1 MQVALI
7 DLYASWGIVPSTVVG
22 HSSGEIAAAYCIG
35 GLSKESAWRVA
46 YFRGLLAATMEP
58 RKRGAMMSVALS
70 ESEAEAYINE
80 AFPRSRGGDVAVGC
94 VNSPT
99 NVTLTGDEDCIEVIR
114 ELVEKK
120 GRFARKLAVSVAYHS
135 KRMTE
140 VASKYAEL
148 IDSISPDSD
157 QGRPRPKPM
166 MFSSLTGGAV
176 SARTLSHPQYWIDN
190 LVSKVRFSEAL
201 VATNLWIKNN
211 QSSSNES
218 KSACFIEIGPHS
230 ALRRAVKDTV
240 EGIDYTSALQMGH
253 SSLITSLQ
261 LAGYLHCKGAR
272 LNLPAINNMDP
283 ESSSL
288 RMLTTLPEY
297 PFNHSQRHWVEG
309 RISKDI
315 RFRKHAH
322 HELLGTPLPTS
333 QTTSAKW
340 RNVIRKVENPWICDH
355 SSDASILY
363 PASGMVVMAIEAMRQ
378 LVGGSCPVRGFVAK
392 EISIHR
398 ALLLSLEIEGT
409 ETELT
414 LTLPRGSSKDLLSS
428 ADFHISALLSGEWT
442 EICEGSIETEFDG
455 SFEMNNFDEVNNI
468 VQQRQK
474 LHRLGVSRCNREV
487 ESIRKLY
494 DFAATIGYGFGPTF
508 QTLHAVSHSGDTDAA
523 TKLYFKG
530 WKRKVPQ
537 HAQIT
542 QEHLIHP
549 TTLDGVFQGTI
560 VALTKGGTE
569 SSPTMIPTRIRSMWI
584 SNELMKYSDTNS
596 LSVHSHL
603 TFQGFRESE
612 FSILALETDNDQPCI
627 AIEGYRITAVNNSTH
642 QYHDW
647 RRLCFGI
654 DIKPDVA
661 HLNAKQLGD
670 LCDMALETPKR
681 IQESAIR
688 DWEVVCYDG
697 MLTALKSLST
707 ESVSAQKPHLQKYME
722 WMRLRYQQLSEKT
735 ESRLLQLL
743 REVQCDKNAR
753 EQLWSRV
760 QETSPEGRLFVTV
773 AKQLTDML
781 QDRVDPLETMFE
793 DQILHDVYA
802 GPGISTIYQKMI
814 AYVDLLAHKNPSM
827 SILEIGAGTGGA
839 TSPILEILSN
849 YAKGGNQS
857 TFRYQHYTY
866 TDISPSFFETAK
878 ERFGQHNERMSFKP
892 LDISKSPLQQ
902 GFESSEYDL
911 VVASGVLH
919 ATRNIAET
927 LSYTRHLLRPGGKLL
942 LLEPANLNC
951 VRIPFIFG
959 LLPGWWLAE
968 EPSRR
973 WGATLSHE
981 AWNRAFQDNGY
992 ESADICVPD
1001 NVDPDLHGMSMLV
1014 TTSKLEK
1021 PIALQNKRYVL
1032 LIAQGSSMQR
1042 EVASQIQES
1051 ISERENRSCNISD
1064 VQAIELDML
1073 KTASVVSLLE
1083 LDGPALPQM
1092 SKELLATW
1100 QMVMNLAKTILWV
1113 TGGGG
1118 KVPQDPRMALI
1129 NGFANTL
1136 RSEYHNRPFSTLAL
1150 EATSAKYTMAV
1161 HVLWA
1166 LENAGDTMS
1175 DYVQR
1180 GDMICI
1186 SRVRDAKNL
1195 NDQIW
1200 SRLKRPERDMQP
1212 FVSENHRALTLTIAS
1227 PGLLNTLCFIDDTES
1242 SLPLGPSEV
1251 LMKVKATGVNFKD
1264 IMVAMGQL
1272 PEKVLG
1278 QECSGIVHS
1287 IGSSVRD
1294 LIAGDRVCCLV
1305 GGAYKTYVRCHI
1317 SAISKIPDDCSFA
1330 RAAALPVVYCTAYYA
1345 LLNIGRL
1352 RKHESVLI
1360 HSAAGGVGQA
1370 AITLAQLVG
1379 ANIYLTVSTEE
1390 KKALLMKLYGIPS
1403 DRFFSSR
1410 NTSFASGIKGMTD
1423 GRGVDLVLNSLSGE
1437 LLKASWECVAPLGR
1451 FVEIGKRDIESH
1463 SRLSMS
1469 PFAGNLMFASVDLG
1483 VIATQAK
1490 PLLHE
1495 IMTSVMAVVGQHKIQ
1510 PPQPLHIYDGSRI
1523 EEAFRYLQSGKNT
1536 GKTIIEYND
1545 QDIVPVCNTKKTS
1558 EIRHMLIN
1566 LVLQIMP
1573 TIAAPW
1579 HFDPQATYVITGAF
1593 GGIGRSI
1600 ARWMMKRN
1608 ARHLLLLSRT
1618 GAQTR
1623 AAQILLRDLEL
1634 GGVAVLAPSCD
1645 IGDEISL
1652 LASLKQCDTDAHPIQ
1667 GCIHSAMALK
1677 VCCIAR
1683 VVREQSNV
1691 YMLGC
1696 YFRQNERYGLP

>member
-7 DLYASWGIVPSTVVG
+7 DLYASWGIVPSIVVG
-22 HSSGEIAAAYCIG
+22 HSSGEIAAAYCTG

-46 YFRGLLAATMEP
+46 YFRGLLAATMEQ
-58 RKRGAMMSVALS
+58 RKRGTMMSVALS
-70 ESEAEAYINE
+70 ESEAEAYIND
-80 AFPRSRGGDVAVGC
+80 AIPRSRSGDVAVGC
-94 VNSPT
+94 VNSPA
-99 NVTLTGDEDCIEVIR
+99 NVTLTGDEDCIDVIKD
-114 ELVEKK
+114 LVEKK

-135 KRMTE
+135 KRMKE
-140 VASKYAEL
+140 VASKYAES
-148 IDSISPDSD
+148 IDSICQDSHE
-157 QGRPRPKPM
+157 GRPRPKPM

-176 SARTLSHPQYWIDN
+176 SARDLSQPQYWIDN

-201 VATNLWIKNN
+201 VATNIWIKNN
-211 QSSSNES
+211 HSSPNES
-218 KSACFIEIGPHS
+218 KPACFIEIGPHS
-230 ALRRAVKDTV
+230 ALRRAVKDTIK
-240 EGIDYTSALQMGH
+240 GTDYKSALQMGH
-253 SSLITSLQ
+253 SSLATSLQ

-272 LNLPAINNMDP
+272 LNLAAINNMDP
-283 ESSSL
+283 DSSSL
-288 RMLTTLPEY
+288 KTLTTLPEY
-297 PFNHSQRHWVEG
+297 PFNHSQTHWIES

-333 QTTSAKW
+333 QTSCAKW

-355 SSDASILY
+355 SSDGSILY

-378 LVGGSCPVRGFVAK
+378 LVGGSRPVRGFVAK
-392 EISIHR
+392 EISIHK

-409 ETELT
+409 EAEVSLN
-414 LTLPRGSSKDLLSS
+414 LPRGSSKELLSF
-428 ADFHISALLSGEWT
+428 ADFHISALLSGEWI
-442 EICEGSIETEFDG
+442 EICEGSIETEFDV
-455 SFEMNNFDEVNNI
+455 SPEMNNTDEDRKTFEH
-468 VQQRQK
+468 RQK

-494 DFAATIGYGFGPTF
+494 EFAATTGYGFGPTF

-523 TKLYFKG
+523 TKLYLKE
-530 WKRKVPQ
+530 WKNKVPKY
-537 HAQIT
+537 AQIT

-549 TTLDGVFQGTI
+549 TTLDGVFQGTM

-612 FSILALETDNDQPCI
+612 FSILALDTDNDKPCI
-627 AIEGYRITAVNNSTH
+627 VIEGYRITAVNNSTH

-661 HLNAKQLGD
+661 YLNAKQLGD
-670 LCDMALETPKR
+670 LCNMALEAPKR
-681 IQESAIR
+681 VQDSAIR

-707 ESVSAQKPHLQKYME
+707 EGVNTQKPHLQKYIE
-722 WMRLRYQQLSEKT
+722 WMRLRCQQLTEKA
-735 ESRLLQLL
+735 ESSLLQLL
-743 REVQCDKNAR
+743 QEVQCDTSAR
-753 EQLWSRV
+753 KQLWSRV

-773 AKQLTDML
+773 GKQLTEML
-781 QDRVDPLETMFE
+781 QDRLDPLETMFK
-793 DQILHDVYA
+793 DRQLHEFYA
-802 GPGISTIYQKMI
+802 GPGMLTIYQKMI
-814 AYVDLLAHKNPSM
+814 TYVDLLAHKNPSM

-839 TSPILEILSN
+839 TSPILGVLSN
-849 YAKGGNQS
+849 CAKDSKQS

-866 TDISPSFFETAK
+866 TDISTSFFETAR

-902 GFESSEYDL
+902 GFESSQYDL

-951 VRIPFIFG
+951 VRIPFVFG

-968 EPSRR
+968 EPTRR

-981 AWNRAFQDNGY
+981 AWNSAFQDNGY
-992 ESADICVPD
+992 ESSNICVPD
-1001 NVDPDLHGMSMLV
+1001 NIDPDLHGVSMLV
-1014 TTSKLEK
+1014 ATSRPEK
-1021 PIALQNKRYVL
+1021 SIALQNSKY
-1032 LIAQGSSMQR
+1032 LILVARGSSMQQ

-1051 ISERENRSCNISD
+1051 LKNRENCSCNTSNM
-1064 VQAIELDML
+1064 QEIELDML
-1073 KTASVVSLLE
+1073 KKASVVSLLE
-1083 LDGPALPQM
+1083 LDSPALAQM
-1092 SKELLATW
+1092 SKELLPTW

-1129 NGFANTL
+1129 SGFANTL

-1150 EATSAKYTMAV
+1150 EATSAKYTMAIY
-1161 HVLWA
+1161 VLWA
-1166 LENAGDTMS
+1166 LGNAGNTMS

-1186 SRVRDAKNL
+1186 SRVRDAKIF

-1200 SRLKRPERDMQP
+1200 SRLKHPEPSMQP
-1212 FVSENHRALTLTIAS
+1212 FVSENLRALTLTIAS
-1227 PGLLNTLCFIDDTES
+1227 PGLLNTLYLIDDTNS
-1242 SLPLGPSEV
+1242 LLPLGPSEV
-1251 LMKVKATGVNFKD
+1251 LVRVKATGVNFKD

-1278 QECSGIVHS
+1278 YECSGIIHGTGSNVHN
-1287 IGSSVRD
+1287 
-1294 LIAGDRVCCLV
+1294 LIVGDRVCCLV
-1305 GGAYKTYVRCHI
+1305 LGAYKTYVRCHI
-1317 SAISKIPDDCSFA
+1317 SAVSKIPENYSFA

-1345 LLNIGRL
+1345 LINIGRL
-1352 RKHESVLI
+1352 KKDESVLI

-1370 AITLAQLVG
+1370 AITLARLMG

-1390 KKALLMKLYGIPS
+1390 KKALLMELYGIPS

-1410 NTSFASGIKGMTD
+1410 NALFASGIKRMTD
-1423 GRGVDLVLNSLSGE
+1423 GRGVDLVLNSLSGD

-1451 FVEIGKRDIESH
+1451 FVEIGKRDILSH
-1463 SRLSMS
+1463 AQLSMS
-1469 PFAGNLMFASVDLG
+1469 PFAANLMFASVDLG

-1490 PLLHE
+1490 PLMQE
-1495 IMTSVMAVVGQHKIQ
+1495 IMTSVMALVTQEKIQ
-1510 PPQPLHIYDGSRI
+1510 PPQPLHIYDGSHI

-1536 GKTIIEYND
+1536 GKTIIEYHD
-1545 QDIVPVCNTKKTS
+1545 QDIIPVCNT
-1558 EIRHMLIN
+1558 
-1566 LVLQIMP
+1566 
-1573 TIAAPW
+1573 
-1579 HFDPQATYVITGAF
+1579 
-1593 GGIGRSI
+1593 
-1600 ARWMMKRN
+1600 
-1608 ARHLLLLSRT
+1608 
-1618 GAQTR
+1618 
-1623 AAQILLRDLEL
+1623 
-1634 GGVAVLAPSCD
+1634 
-1645 IGDEISL
+1645 
-1652 LASLKQCDTDAHPIQ
+1652 
-1667 GCIHSAMALK
+1667 
-1677 VCCIAR
+1677 
-1683 VVREQSNV
+1683 
-1691 YMLGC
+1691 
-1696 YFRQNERYGLP
+1696 